1 MDSAARLC
9 DSGYGLFELAII
21 EDTTTNSETVMISVK
36 DDFFHNT
43 FRLDDIRGEDFFR
56 TFPELQPLQDTYK

>member
-36 DDFFHNT
+36 DDFFNSYI
-43 FRLDDIRGEDFFR
+43 FVRPFAVGIGIIFCV
-56 TFPELQPLQDTYK
+56 